1 MMEKLS
7 AEEFNENY
15 KRVSERISE
24 AALQSGRNPNE
35 ITLLAATKTVDFET
49 INYAI
54 GQGITHIGENRV
66 QELLAKESELIPVHR
81 HFIGHLQTNKVKDII
96 KRVELIHSID
106 SLRLAYEAEKH
117 AERADCEADILLEV
131 NIAGEKSKSGF
142 SPEEVVEAIYEIA
155 ELPRIHIRGL
165 MSIPPICEDNTKNRK
180 YFSKLNNMFLDIGT
194 KKIDNS
200 SMDILSMGMSD
211 DFDVAISE
219 GSTLVRIGTALFGK
233 RKYSM

>member
-1 MMEKLS
+1 MDISILKNNIATVCEKIEKAAALS
-7 AEEFNENY
+7 GR
-15 KRVSERISE
+15 KRADIVLCAASKTRTFDEISE
-24 AALQSGRNPNE
+24 SA
-35 ITLLAATKTVDFET
+35 K
-49 INYAI
+49 Y
-54 GQGITHIGENRV
+54 GIDMFGENHA
-66 QELLAKESELIPVHR
+66 QELEANFDSGAYLGKPAS
-81 HFIGHLQTNKVKDII
+81 FIGHLQTNKVKDII

-106 SLRLAYEAEKH
+106 SLRLAYEAEKQ
-117 AERADCEADILLEV
+117 AERADCETDILLEI

-142 SPEEVVEAIYEIA
+142 SPEEVIEAIYEIA

-211 DFDVAISE
+211 DFDVAIAE